1 MLVNLHNRLK
11 CLLVKTE
18 FEAGKG
24 FAVVAVRA
32 AWVHQSRQMEPLTSV
47 LELSREEVTAASV
60 VNAPIMLWVNFDA
73 GEVIVKRH
81 VVGFVAI
88 FTISWLVGSI
98 LDNVA
103 FGKPELGRLENVQIN
118 RSLHW

>member
-11 CLLVKTE
+11 CLLIKTE
-18 FEAGKG
+18 FEAGEG

-47 LELSREEVTAASV
+47 LKLSREEVTAASV